1 MLDFN
6 TEPYNDDFDENNKF
20 YRILFRPS
28 FAVQAREL
36 TQLQTIL
43 QKQIAQTGNHLFKQG
58 AMVVPGAA
66 NLDTDYNYVK
76 LQTYYGSDVVETYVD
91 NFAGRDII
99 GANGVEAT
107 VLKVVHA
114 VGSDETTLYVRY
126 KTSGTDKVTKK
137 FANNEVITTNGGTGT
152 YTVQA
157 IASNAVGVGCAAVI
171 ERGVYYVNG
180 YFVLCDAQ
188 SIILDKYTNVPT
200 YRVGLTID
208 EQKITPE
215 TTYTSL
221 STGELVTYDMLLDN
235 AQTSYNYAAPGA
247 HRYYI
252 DLVLTKIPLLTS
264 AFTWTA
270 NTKFALGDIVKT
282 GNLYYQVIIA
292 GTTGSTAP
300 AFTSGTATN
309 GTTTLKFI
317 QSYVQ
322 SLDVD
327 SDSNFIELI
336 TCTAGQVERQVTE
349 TAYAQIEKTLARRT
363 MDESGN
369 YTVSPFKID
378 IREHRNNNR
387 GQWLTSTVYA
397 IGDVVSNAGKTY
409 VASSN
414 GTSGSVAPVHT
425 GTTAITDTS
434 TTGGVLWEYTTN
446 PFYNRGIYSPTDGA
460 NPGDDGKLAIGLEPG
475 KAYIEGYEIEKRST
489 TYVTVDKA
497 RVSVQSTSK
506 YLPYSLGNYVLTTNI
521 NSLPPFDSAT
531 GYPKVTLYNRFVS
544 SVGNAP
550 LSSVTATVAISG
562 SAGQFTCGNST
573 LAVGDLITITGTK
586 GGTSTFTG
594 YTSGTTYKVS
604 AVTGTSPSVTGFTL
618 TTTSD
623 AALSTSAGTLTGL
636 TYTSVGGIAIGTAR
650 IRGIEWD
657 NGTIGT
663 QTAVYKL
670 FLFDVSLTNGYDF
683 NRDVKSF
690 FYSRSDTNLNFS
702 ADINN
707 IPTNLIGS
715 ATTYSSYPTKG
726 ASATLTGIGTAW
738 QGGTSTSPALKVGD
752 YILVNTTSGDVL
764 RRVITLSNNG
774 SIILD
779 STVTADGGIVRLVT
793 SGLQEPQNSSLIYPL
808 PNYAID
814 SVRDKNGFNTINYYG
829 MQYLAAQAGAPSGGG
844 VCSLQLSLTAG
855 SGVFASADE
864 TDNYVL
870 AYYDATSGGTI
881 VKPSAWS
888 AGNGTTITF
897 TIPDTYAGKDFIA
910 MATILKTGIGEKS
923 KLKTTETVTFTT
935 QAAATKAILSLG
947 KADILRIKSIMMD
960 GGSFTSP
967 AGTYTIDIFDHYDFD
982 NGQRDTHYDLGRL
995 LLKNSFTPPSGP
1007 ISVTFDWFEHTP
1019 GDYFTK
1025 NSYQITGS
1033 TAKLKVVDVP
1043 SYNGVSLRDVIDFR
1057 PRIGDGGVTF
1067 TGTYASFSITP
1078 KRGNDITL
1086 DYSYYLSRKDKLAID
1101 KSGKFFNI
1109 AGVPALVPGEPL
1121 DPAVGMVVYKLT
1133 LEPYTFGTSNA
1144 NIVIDQVDN
1153 KRYTMRDI
1161 GKLEKRIDNL
1171 EYYTSLSLLEQETKS
1186 LSVTDSQ
1193 GLERFKNGFIVDS
1206 FTGHNVGNVLSPD
1219 YLCSVDMQNGE
1230 LRPFY
1235 TMNNVNLVENKSTDA
1250 ARLSAGY
1257 KLYGDVI
1264 TLPVKENIPLI
1275 TQPYASRLENINPF
1289 AIFTFLGNIR
1299 MNPSSDDWFETARR
1313 PDIIRNVEGNFNT
1326 IAALATQAGILGTV
1340 WNAWQIL
1347 WMGEPLPVGG
1357 SLIQYTTGSNWANA
1371 RALGEG
1377 ATYINV
1383 DEFNNRFGGASGGG
1397 PARQVYVQTTAQQ
1410 VGRGRTGVKSTLAV
1424 QMERQV
1430 VDDKVVSTAVIPYIR
1445 SRNILVQVKGL
1456 KPNTIFYPYFDST
1469 SVSSYCTPASYLTY
1483 TLTSGTDFDISKNS
1497 GNDATDPARIINSI
1511 SGKYTADTNGN
1522 MCLNVGDR
1530 ILGSTSSATAVVIGK
1545 DYTTDSNGNIT
1556 SRRLH
1561 IVNIKGTFTLGET
1574 ITAYGTGSDATAT
1587 ISGTMPTNNSQGTAL
1602 TTNSIGDLNF
1612 VFFVPDNDSLKFRT
1626 GTREFKLLDVATID
1640 GQQSSSAK
1648 VQYQATGIL
1657 ETRQQTINS
1666 IRNAHII
1673 QEIVAENDTVTKT
1686 IERVARDTGWYDP
1699 LAQTFLVQSPG
1710 GAFLSKVDIF
1720 FATKDD
1726 KLPVTLEIREVVNGY
1741 PGKRILPFS
1750 KVTLNPIDVK
1760 KSETTVAMTDGSG
1773 ASYPSYDTPTT
1784 FTFPSP
1790 VYVQDGQ
1797 EYAIVLA
1804 SDSNNYKVWISQMGD
1819 IIPNSNRTI
1828 SEQPYAGVLFKSQN
1842 ASTWTANQD
1851 QDLKFTIY
1859 RCKFDTDVLGAVP
1872 FVNDILPINE
1882 IDSNPFQTV
1891 SATNKVRVW
1900 HANHGMFTGSYVQFT
1915 NTDAVINGTA
1925 LSGTLT
1931 VSSGSTDVTGGTS
1944 GSAKT
1949 YFTTELD
1956 SSRYVLRRASD
1967 NAFVGVI
1974 SSVTDINHLVLVSGA
1989 AIALAG
1995 DACKIC
2001 KPIGG
2006 SDTGGIP
2013 TTEIYSNSSG
2023 TQITHT
2029 ISDVDLDSYC
2039 ITVSSSAGRTGYSGG
2054 LGVRANS
2061 NILFDVAVPSIQSQ
2075 NFSDTKIDFTM
2086 ATTSGK
2092 SVDGGEVPYTY
2103 GTAKGIVPNSN
2114 NVFYAPQVVASTI
2127 NQTAGKTV
2135 TLTASISS
2143 TNNALS
2149 PIIDTH
2155 RTSLIAISNKINT
2168 PSENNINVSVLDNRT
2183 VFTGATGAFSFANV
2197 GSAWSASATKIV
2209 GDQINYLGNLYT
2221 VTIAGTLSGGTGPTH
2236 TVGLSTN
2243 GTATLLYAGK
2253 STTIT
2258 STNASVCALIPTI
2271 SVGKY
2276 ITITSATTSGNN
2288 GTYLVTG
2295 IAGDGSTTGTI
2306 TIARTSSLTAE
2317 AAASG
2322 TTVTL
2327 RTLFVDEIAPVGSSS
2342 VNKYISRAINL
2353 ANPSNF
2359 FRIRYAGC
2367 IPSEANVLVYYKT
2380 SPVGSTLD
2388 LDQINWTLSNPDAPI
2403 TKVQNGDGTFTDI
2416 DYSEEGLAQFDS
2428 FAIKIVMQSTNSSAI
2443 PRIKD
2448 LRIIACA

>member
-43 QKQIAQTGNHLFKQG
+43 QRQIAYHGSHIFKQG
-58 AMVVPGAA
+58 SMVIPGEIS
-66 NLDTDYNYVK
+66 LDTNYAFVK
-76 LQTYYGSDVVETYVD
+76 LQTYYGSDVVETYID
-91 NFAGRDII
+91 NFLGRDIV
-99 GANGVEAT
+99 GANGAEAT
-107 VLKVVHA
+107 VLKVTHA
-114 VGSDETTLYVRY
+114 ENSDETTLYIRY
-126 KTSGTDKVTKK
+126 KKSAEDTVTKT
-137 FANNEVITTNGGTGT
+137 FADNEIINTTSGTGT
-152 YTVQA
+152 YYAQA
-157 IASNAVGVGCAAVI
+157 IASNATGVGSAAVI
-171 ERGVYYVNG
+171 KRGVYYVNG
-180 YFVLCDAQ
+180 FFVLCDEQ

-208 EQKITPE
+208 EVKTTPE
-215 TTYTSL
+215 NDET
-221 STGELVTYDMLLDN
+221 LLDN

-252 DLVLTKIPLLTS
+252 DLVLTKIPLLTGASTWS
-264 AFTWTA
+264 ANSKIA
-270 NTKFALGDIVKT
+270 KGDIVKS
-282 GNLYYQVIIA
+282 GNLYYQATIA
-292 GTTGSTAP
+292 GTFGVSAP
-300 AFTSGTATN
+300 AFTSGSSTN
-309 GTTTLKFI
+309 GTATLQFI
-317 QSYVQ
+317 QSYVE

-327 SDSNFIELI
+327 SDSNFIELL
-336 TCTAGQVERQVTE
+336 TTNAGQVQRQVTA
-349 TAYAQIEKTLARRT
+349 TSYAEIEKTLARRT
-363 MDESGN
+363 YDESGN

-378 IREHRNNNR
+378 VREHRNNNR
-387 GQWLTSTVYA
+387 GQWLTGTDYK
-397 IGDVVSNAGKTY
+397 IGDVVSNAGNTY
-409 VASSN
+409 VATSN
-414 GTSGSVAPVHT
+414 GTSADVEPVHT
-425 GTTAITDTS
+425 GTTAISDTS

-475 KAYIEGYEIEKRST
+475 KAYVQGYEIEKIST
-489 TYVTVDKA
+489 QYVTVDKA
-497 RVSVQSTSK
+497 RTTVQVDSS
-506 YLPYSLGNYVLTTNI
+506 YVPYSLGNYVYVTNI
-521 NSLPPFDSAT
+521 NSLPPFDAAT
-531 GYPKVTLYNRFVS
+531 GYPKVKLYNRFCS
-544 SVGNAP
+544 AVG
-550 LSSVTATVAISG
+550 VATGTEIG
-562 SAGQFTCGNST
+562 SAR
-573 LAVGDLITITGTK
+573 V
-586 GGTSTFTG
+586 
-594 YTSGTTYKVS
+594 
-604 AVTGTSPSVTGFTL
+604 
-618 TTTSD
+618 
-623 AALSTSAGTLTGL
+623 
-636 TYTSVGGIAIGTAR
+636 
-650 IRGIEWD
+650 RGIEWD

-663 QTAVYKL
+663 QTAIYKL
-670 FLFDVSLTNGYDF
+670 YLFDVTLTSGYDF

-690 FYSRSDTNLNFS
+690 FYSRSDSNLNFS
-702 ADINN
+702 ADINS
-707 IPTNLIGS
+707 IATNLVGS

-726 ASATLTGIGTAW
+726 SSATLTGIGTAW

-752 YILVNTTSGDVL
+752 YVLVNTTSGDVL
-764 RRVITLSNNG
+764 RRVTTISNNG
-774 SIILD
+774 SIIVD
-779 STVTADGGIVRLVT
+779 STLTADGGIVKLVKT
-793 SGLQEPQNSSLIYPL
+793 GLQEPQNSSLIYPL
-808 PNYAID
+808 PNYAIN
-814 SVRDKNGFNTINYYG
+814 SVRDADGVNQIRYYG
-829 MQYLAAQAGAPSGGG
+829 MQYLSATAGAGSGGT
-844 VCSLQLSLTAG
+844 CSLQLSLTSG
-855 SGVFASADE
+855 SGVFATADE

-881 VKPSAWS
+881 VKPSAWTS
-888 AGNGTTITF
+888 GGSTTITF
-897 TIPDTYAGKDFIA
+897 TIPDTYAGKDFVA
-910 MATILKTGIGEKS
+910 MATILKERIGEKT
-923 KLKTTETVTFTT
+923 KIKQTETVTFTT
-935 QAAATKAILSLG
+935 QATATKSILSLG
-947 KADILRIKSIMMD
+947 KADILRIKSITMD
-960 GGSFTSP
+960 GGSFASP
-967 AGTYTIDIFDHYDFD
+967 AGTYTVDIFDHYDFD

-995 LLKNSFTPPSGP
+995 LLKNSYTPPSAP
-1007 ISVTFDWFEHTP
+1007 ISVTFEWFEHTP
-1019 GDYFTK
+1019 GDYFAK
-1025 NSYQITGS
+1025 NSYPIDS
-1033 TAKLKVVDVP
+1033 TIKAVDVP

-1057 PRIGDGGVTF
+1057 PRIGDAGLTF
-1067 TGTYASFSITP
+1067 TGANSSFSITP
-1078 KRGNDITL
+1078 KRGSDLTL
-1086 DYSYYLSRKDKLAID
+1086 SYSYYLSRKDKLAID
-1101 KSGKFFNI
+1101 KDGKFFDI
-1109 AGVPALVPGEPL
+1109 KGVPALVPGEPL
-1121 DPAVGMVVYKLT
+1121 DPAMGMVLYKLT

-1186 LSVTDSQ
+1186 LSITDST

-1230 LRPFY
+1230 LRPFF

-1250 ARLSAGY
+1250 ARLTAGY

-1264 TLPVKENIPLI
+1264 TLPVKEDIPLV
-1275 TQPYASRLENINPF
+1275 TQQYASRLENINPF

-1347 WMGEPLPVGG
+1347 WMGQPLPVGG

-1383 DEFNNRFGGASGGG
+1383 DEFNQRFGGGSGGG
-1397 PARQVYVQTTAQQ
+1397 PARQVYVQTSAQQ
-1410 VGRGRTGVKSTLAV
+1410 IGRGRTGVKSTLAV

-1445 SRNILVQVKGL
+1445 SRNVLVQVKGL
-1456 KPNTIFYPYFDST
+1456 KPNTTFYPYFDST
-1469 SVSSYCTPASYLTY
+1469 SVSPYCTPASYVTY
-1483 TLTSGTDFDISKNS
+1483 SLTSGTDFDISKNC
-1497 GNDATDPARIINSI
+1497 GNDATDPARIIDNI
-1511 SGKYTADTNGN
+1511 SGAYTADANGN
-1522 MCLNVGDR
+1522 MCLNTGDR
-1530 ILGSTSSATAVVIGK
+1530 IKGGSSNATAVVIGK
-1545 DYTTDSNGNIT
+1545 DYTTDSNGNVT

-1574 ITAYGTGSDATAT
+1574 ITAYGTGSGATAT
-1587 ISGTMPTNNSQGTAL
+1587 ISGTMPTNNSQGSAL

-1612 VFFVPDNDSLKFRT
+1612 VFFIPDNDSMKFRT

-1648 VQYQATGIL
+1648 VQYQSTGIL

-1710 GAFLSKVDIF
+1710 GAFLSKIDIF
-1720 FATKDD
+1720 FATKDSN
-1726 KLPVTLEIREVVNGY
+1726 LPVTLEIREVVNGY

-1750 KVTLNPIDVK
+1750 KVTLNPIDVHL
-1760 KSETTVAMTDGSG
+1760 SDTTVAMTDGSG
-1773 ASYPSYDTPTT
+1773 SSYPKYDTPTT

-1819 IIPNSNRTI
+1819 IIPNSSRTI

-1859 RCKFDTDVLGAVP
+1859 RCKFDTDVIGAVP
-1872 FVNDILPINE
+1872 FVNDVLPLNE
-1882 IDSNPFQTV
+1882 IDSNPFQT
-1891 SATNKVRVW
+1891 AIGTNKVRVW
-1900 HANHGMFTGSYVQFT
+1900 HRDHGMFENSKVVFD
-1915 NTDAVINGTA
+1915 NTDTTVYQGTSFSGTFTVADSTPDVVGVGTSFISDIDYSGTA
-1925 LSGTLT
+1925 LI
-1931 VSSGSTDVTGGTS
+1931 
-1944 GSAKT
+1944 
-1949 YFTTELD
+1949 
-1956 SSRYVLRRASD
+1956 RASD
-1967 NAFVGVI
+1967 NKVI
-1974 SSVTDINHLVLVSGA
+1974 GIIDHVTDNTHLVLKANTSVAVTTGVA
-1989 AIALAG
+1989 YKLA
-1995 DACKIC
+1995 
-2001 KPIGG
+2001 PPVN
-2006 SDTGGIP
+2006 GIP
-2013 TTEIYSNSSG
+2013 VTEIYTAASNND
-2023 TQITHT
+2023 QIQHT

-2039 ITVSSSAGRTGYSGG
+2039 ITVTTNADTTGYTGG
-2054 LGVRANS
+2054 STVRAS
-2061 NILFDVAVPSIQSQ
+2061 HNILFDVAVPSIQAQ
-2075 NFSDTKIDFTM
+2075 NFSDTKIDLTM

-2092 SVDGGEVPYTY
+2092 SVDGGETPYTY
-2103 GTAKGIVPNSN
+2103 GTAKGIVPNN
-2114 NVFYAPQVVASTI
+2114 NNIFYAPQVVASTV
-2127 NQTAGKTV
+2127 NQTGAGKTV

-2143 TNNALS
+2143 TNNALT

-2168 PSENNINVSVLDNRT
+2168 PSESNINVSVLDNRT

-2197 GSAWSASATKIV
+2197 GSAWSASAVKAV
-2209 GDQINYLGNLYT
+2209 GDQVHYFGNLYT
-2221 VTIAGTLSGGTGPTH
+2221 VTIAGTTGGSGPTH
-2236 TVGLSTN
+2236 TVGLSAN

-2253 STTIT
+2253 SSTIT
-2258 STNASVCALIPTI
+2258 STNAAVCALIPTI

-2276 ITITSATTSGNN
+2276 ITISGSTTAGND

-2306 TIARTSSLTAE
+2306 SIARTSALTAE
-2317 AAASG
+2317 AAISG

-2359 FRIRYAGC
+2359 FRVRFAGN
-2367 IPSEANVLVYYKT
+2367 IPNEANVLVYYKT

-2388 LDQINWTLSNPDAPI
+2388 LDQINWTLSSPDAAI